1 MQDLLLTAG
10 SFLAALAI
18 LIAVHEFGHFWVARK
33 LGVKVLRFSIG
44 FGRPLLKRVSPRDG
58 TEYLLAAVPL
68 GGYVKMLDEREGP
81 VPASEQHLAF
91 NRQKLWKRAAIVTAG
106 PLFNFLF
113 AILAYWCILVA
124 GDTGMRAL
132 VGEVAPG
139 SIAADAG
146 FSTGDELLAVADRP
160 QMPTWDWTLVA
171 LMVEVLKGEDLPVR
185 VRDEGGMERLRVLNG
200 KELSRLPV
208 DSEILFNL
216 GLSPAWPQS
225 SAQIGEL
232 SPGAPAE
239 QGGLRSGDLIIRG
252 EGKDIGSW
260 GDFVD
265 LVRAHP
271 GDELRLE
278 VERGSEQLEIS
289 VTPMTVEEA
298 GRKIGRIGAKPQPP
312 PQSLLDRY
320 QTLVRLGP
328 LAAAGAAVGA
338 TADMSLLTLR
348 IIGRMLVGRASVKNI
363 GGPIS
368 IAEAAGK
375 TAGHGLGSFIKF
387 LAMVSISLGLI
398 NLFPIP
404 ILDGGHL
411 LYFAIEAVKGS
422 PLSEQAQLQG
432 QRVGLALLIALMTLA
447 FYIDISRLLG
457 E

>member
-265 LVRAHP
+265 LVGGGARFGTTGNLGDSNDRRGGRPQDRADRCQAATPSAEPARSVPNPGPTWAARGGWSRRRCDRGHESADLAHHRAHARWT
-271 GDELRLE
+271 G
-278 VERGSEQLEIS
+278 
-289 VTPMTVEEA
+289 
-298 GRKIGRIGAKPQPP
+298 
-312 PQSLLDRY
+312 
-320 QTLVRLGP
+320 
-328 LAAAGAAVGA
+328 
-338 TADMSLLTLR
+338 
-348 IIGRMLVGRASVKNI
+348 
-363 GGPIS
+363 
-368 IAEAAGK
+368 
-375 TAGHGLGSFIKF
+375 F
-387 LAMVSISLGLI
+387 
-398 NLFPIP
+398 
-404 ILDGGHL
+404 
-411 LYFAIEAVKGS
+411 
-422 PLSEQAQLQG
+422 G
-432 QRVGLALLIALMTLA
+432 QKHRRPHQ
-447 FYIDISRLLG
+447 YR
-457 E
+457 